1 MQGQNKVTVSQS
13 KHIIG
18 CVEEEEEEEEC
29 LAKIP
34 RQSRGEEVARTRS
47 NLGERWPRDLANM

>member
-18 CVEEEEEEEEC
+18 CVEEEEEEC